1 MTAKLCHACY
11 ADLFDGNPIRRVTLG
26 RQCAHCK
33 KATDRGE
40 MMIAIEPEALTAA
53 LTAKPTSNVLPTPMA
68 ETLESQGL
76 Q

>member
-1 MTAKLCHACY
+1 VTAKLCHACY

-26 RQCAHCK
+26 RQCAQCK

-53 LTAKPTSNVLPTPMA
+53 LTAKPTSTVSAPPMA
-68 ETLESQGL
+68 ETLESQDL

>member
-26 RQCAHCK
+26 RQCAYCK

-53 LTAKPTSNVLPTPMA
+53 LTAKPTSTVLRTPMA
-68 ETLESQGL
+68 ETLESQDL